1 MKQTLLLLCFQCFAH
16 GLVRVPLSKMLSL
29 RSQLRATNQLDNFMM
44 NHQVD
49 IFSRRYSQCY
59 PPTLVSLRLGKAS
72 ERLYNFM
79 DAQYFGQISLGT
91 PEQNFTVVFDT
102 GSADLWVP
110 SFYCVS
116 QACESHKK
124 FKAFESS
131 TYVHDGRV
139 FGIHY
144 GSGHMMGIQARDM
157 LRVGTMTLANQNFGE
172 SVYEPG
178 SSFVMAK
185 FDGVLGLSYP
195 TLSKD
200 LGLPVFDNMMNQNK
214 VDQPVFSF
222 YLSTN
227 ASNGFGGEL
236 LLGGV
241 DEELFVPPINWVPVT
256 LKGYWQIKIDEVK
269 LQGTT
274 TFCRSHSCQA
284 IVDTGTSLISG
295 PTFEIQILQQLIG
308 ASPTSIGEYVVN
320 CTRISSL
327 PVVSLVLNG
336 VEYFLT
342 AETYVK
348 RDIIYNK
355 EICISGF
362 QATDVSSSV
371 GHMWIL
377 GDVFLSQ
384 VYSIY
389 DRGQDRVG
397 FAQFSDKVK
406 RSV

>member
-1 MKQTLLLLCFQCFAH
+1 SVGRYISGFLLVCLIPWLLN
-16 GLVRVPLSKMLSL
+16 LRVPLSKMLSL

-116 QACESHKK
+116 QACGKQIHSL
-124 FKAFESS
+124 FSS

-144 GSGHMMGIQARDM
+144 GSGHMMGIQ
-157 LRVGTMTLANQNFGE
+157 VGTMTLANQNFGE

-256 LKGYWQIKIDEVK
+256 LKGYWQIKIDEL

-348 RDIIYNK
+348 RVSIHMIYLNNYL
-355 EICISGF
+355 ICISGF

-397 FAQFSDKVK
+397 FAK
-406 RSV
+406 RFLALGLKT

>member
-1 MKQTLLLLCFQCFAH
+1 MFTDVLNLLGYMC
-16 GLVRVPLSKMLSL
+16 
-29 RSQLRATNQLDNFMM
+29 
-44 NHQVD
+44 
-49 IFSRRYSQCY
+49 
-59 PPTLVSLRLGKAS
+59 
-72 ERLYNFM
+72 
-79 DAQYFGQISLGT
+79 
-91 PEQNFTVVFDT
+91 
-102 GSADLWVP
+102 
-110 SFYCVS
+110 
-116 QACESHKK
+116 
-124 FKAFESS
+124 
-131 TYVHDGRV
+131 TY
-139 FGIHY
+139 
-144 GSGHMMGIQARDM
+144 
-157 LRVGTMTLANQNFGE
+157 LVGTMTLANQNFGE

-222 YLSTN
+222 YLST
-227 ASNGFGGEL
+227 NGFGGEL

-342 AETYVK
+342 
-348 RDIIYNK
+348 DIIYNK

>member
-1 MKQTLLLLCFQCFAH
+1 RYISGFLLVCLIPWLLN
-16 GLVRVPLSKMLSL
+16 LRVPLSKMLSL

-59 PPTLVSLRLGKAS
+59 PPTLVSLRLGK
-72 ERLYNFM
+72 
-79 DAQYFGQISLGT
+79 YFGQISLGT

-116 QACESHKK
+116 QACGKQIHSLFAPTSSSNIFHSSH
-124 FKAFESS
+124 
-131 TYVHDGRV
+131 VHKLTKV
-139 FGIHY
+139 IYILKLNPNQSMF
-144 GSGHMMGIQARDM
+144 
-157 LRVGTMTLANQNFGE
+157 VGTMTLANQNFGE

-342 AETYVK
+342 AETY
-348 RDIIYNK
+348 
-355 EICISGF
+355 ICISGF

-397 FAQFSDKVK
+397 FLITVAN
-406 RSV
+406 